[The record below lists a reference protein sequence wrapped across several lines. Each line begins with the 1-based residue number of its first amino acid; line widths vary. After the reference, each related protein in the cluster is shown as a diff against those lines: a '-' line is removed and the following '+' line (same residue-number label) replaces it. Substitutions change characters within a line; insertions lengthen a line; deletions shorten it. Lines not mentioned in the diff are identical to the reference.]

1 MMNRE
6 TKREKTFG
14 KNGTI
19 FVWDQKVNISICVLS
34 KTFAKTFIDRDCYY
48 FCCAPPSRRAAALRP
63 LASPIGSLCVCK
75 HREKKKKKKKKK
87 KYVFVNNVWK
97 RNAK

>member
-1 MMNRE
+1 MC
-6 TKREKTFG
+6 TKLH
-14 KNGTI
+14 
-19 FVWDQKVNISICVLS
+19 SICVLS

-63 LASPIGSLCVCK
+63 LAASPIGSLCVCK
-75 HREKKKKKKKKK
+75 HREKKKKKKK
-87 KYVFVNNVWK
+87 YVFVNNVWK

>member
-1 MMNRE
+1 MC
-6 TKREKTFG
+6 TKLH
-14 KNGTI
+14 
-19 FVWDQKVNISICVLS
+19 SICVLS

-63 LASPIGSLCVCK
+63 LAASPIGSLCVCK
-75 HREKKKKKKKKK
+75 HREKKKKKKKK
-87 KYVFVNNVWK
+87 YVFVNNVWK